1 MLKIIAVIII
11 SVNSFIL
18 GSVSENPARTGEI
31 SFKDA
36 FWDKSGNIFYSKQK
50 VSDLTSQNKAV
61 VLYFFEACFS

>member
-11 SVNSFIL
+11 SVNSIIL
-18 GSVSENPARTGEI
+18 GSVSENHARTGEI

-36 FWDKSGNIFYSKQK
+36 LWDKSGNIFYSRQK
-50 VSDLTSQNKAV
+50 VADLTSQNKAV

>member
-11 SVNSFIL
+11 SVNSILL
-18 GSVSENPARTGEI
+18 GSVSENPARTGDI

-36 FWDKSGNIFYSKQK
+36 FWDKTGDLFFSRQK